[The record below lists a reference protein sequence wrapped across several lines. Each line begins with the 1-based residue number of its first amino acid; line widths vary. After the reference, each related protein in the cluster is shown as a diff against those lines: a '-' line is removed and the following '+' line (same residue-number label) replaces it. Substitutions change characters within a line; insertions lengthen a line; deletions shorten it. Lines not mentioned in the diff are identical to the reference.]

1 MLSLPEI
8 TSHSRRLSNN
18 EEMSISIDSTNS
30 LIDLSTIEPRPS
42 SSNFRA
48 PLLSHDLLASTRLYP
63 INEVELAEED
73 AGDVTIQQQS
83 P

>member
-48 PLLSHDLLASTRLYP
+48 PLLSPDLLASTRLYP